1 MNVARRVDASVLLG
15 AAWLAG
21 LMAVHPL
28 PHTGALRSLL
38 ILLALVHVGMLFWRR
53 RAYRRPAL
61 PPPGAEGALLALLT
75 AWLLFQAALLAP
87 GAARILAELGREWAK
102 LLGMAALGI
111 GLAAFART
119 GNQAERN
126 AARLVTGMY
135 LGLFAHVPLTLGYH
149 AWRLWQT
156 GQLPLGESALGNY
169 GYVSLLVNAALAF
182 QLADAARRLCQGGR
196 LLPGSNGA
204 AALAIA
210 ATLAANALLTSKAGL
225 IMTHLLAWT
234 FLAAVWWH
242 GTPRRRTAVLALL
255 AVVGGL
261 GLATLASVM
270 VENRWA
276 GAVGSIASGVA
287 TAEGAAAPAGS
298 PAPSAPIASI
308 HSPIQR
314 IDGNDP
320 SFYFRSSW
328 ASLGLRG
335 IVAHPLGIGY
345 GADAFGRYLAA
356 QHGVTGFVSSHN
368 GWIDFTLANG
378 VPALLL
384 LLGLAG
390 ALMWRGWLGFR
401 AGNAAGLA
409 LTLATLNY
417 VGRCAMDGYLTG
429 SRLTG
434 FAIMAGVLW
443 GLSALP
449 RSSHGAGPA

>member
-1 MNVARRVDASVLLG
+1 MNVARRADGSVLLG
-15 AAWLAG
+15 ATWLAG

-38 ILLALVHVGMLFWRR
+38 ILIALVHVGMLYWRR
-53 RAYRRPAL
+53 PAHRRPAL
-61 PPPGAEGALLALLT
+61 PPPGVEGALLALLT
-75 AWLLFQAALLAP
+75 GWLVFQAAVLAP
-87 GAARILAELGREWAK
+87 AATSALAELGREWAK
-102 LLGMAALGI
+102 LLGMAGLGI

-126 AARLVTGMY
+126 AARLATGMF

-156 GQLPLGESALGNY
+156 GQLPLGESPLGNY

-182 QLADAARRLCQGGR
+182 QLADVARRLCQGGR
-196 LLPGSNGA
+196 LLPWSNSG

-234 FLAAVWWH
+234 FLAAVLRH
-242 GTPRRRTAVLALL
+242 GTPHRRTAMLAVL
-255 AVVGGL
+255 AVVFGL

-270 VENRWA
+270 AENRWT
-276 GAVGSIASGVA
+276 GAMGSIASGVA
-287 TAEGAAAPAGS
+287 TAEVPAAPASS
-298 PAPSAPIASI
+298 PTPTPPIPSL

-328 ASLGLRG
+328 ASMGLQG
-335 IVAHPLGIGY
+335 IARHPLGIGY
-345 GADAFGRYLAA
+345 GSDAFGRYLAA
-356 QHGVTGFVSSHN
+356 QYGVTGFVSSHN

-384 LLGLAG
+384 LLALAG
-390 ALMWRGWLGFR
+390 ALMWRGWLAFR
-401 AGNAAGLA
+401 TGNAAGLA
-409 LTLATLNY
+409 LSLATLNY

-434 FAIMAGVLW
+434 FAIMTGVLW
-443 GLSALP
+443 GLSVLP
-449 RSSHGAGPA
+449 RTSHGSGPA

>member
-1 MNVARRVDASVLLG
+1 MNVARRTDRSMLLG

-38 ILLALVHVGMLFWRR
+38 ILIALVQVGMLYWRR
-53 RAYRRPAL
+53 PSPPA
-61 PPPGAEGALLALLT
+61 PPAAVGGEAILLSLLT
-75 AWLLFQAALLAP
+75 GWLVVQAALLATNP
-87 GAARILAELGREWAK
+87 ASALAELGREWAK

-126 AARLVTGMY
+126 AARLATGMF

-156 GQLPLGESALGNY
+156 GQLPLGESPLGNY

-182 QLADAARRLCQGGR
+182 QLADAAHRLCQGGR
-196 LLPGSNGA
+196 LLPWSNPG

-210 ATLAANALLTSKAGL
+210 ATLAANVLLTSKAGL

-234 FLAAVWWH
+234 FLAAVLRH
-242 GTPRRRTAVLALL
+242 GTPHRRTAVLAVVFGL
-255 AVVGGL
+255 A
-261 GLATLASVM
+261 LATLASVM
-270 VENRWA
+270 AENRWT
-276 GAVGSIASGVA
+276 GAMGSIASGVA
-287 TAEGAAAPAGS
+287 TAEVPAPAGS
-298 PAPSAPIASI
+298 AAPTPPIPSIPSI

-328 ASLGLRG
+328 ASLGLQG
-335 IVAHPLGIGY
+335 IARHPLGIGY

-356 QHGVTGFVSSHN
+356 QYGVTGFVSSHN

-384 LLGLAG
+384 LLALAG
-390 ALMWRGWLGFR
+390 ALTWRGWLAFR
-401 AGNAAGLA
+401 DGNAVGLA
-409 LTLATLNY
+409 LSLATLNY

-434 FAIMAGVLW
+434 FAIMVGVLW

-449 RSSHGAGPA
+449 QSSHGSGPA